1 MDVSRIFL
9 LKHNSCAVCSAWLPT
24 PAKVIGASSGS
35 KPALTFIEVRF
46 CFKLPHQQQRQRQQ
60 RALVVV
66 VVVARKWVWLS
77 NVHNTDSNKV
87 SKLYFQHPNDVPR
100 RASSL

>member
-9 LKHNSCAVCSAWLPT
+9 SKHNRCAVCSAWLPT

-66 VVVARKWVWLS
+66 VVALKWVRLS
-77 NVHNTDSNKV
+77 SAHNTDSNKA

-100 RASSL
+100 RASSQ